1 MTLIYHSAPTS
12 APPRSA
18 GGNGLPV
25 RTTELAHQESSRNAT
40 LCDVGMPRRG
50 RRRSRGAMS
59 VEYAL
64 MLVLVSGMLLTG
76 LGAVVK
82 GWFGNFG
89 CALEQGMNNGGTCT
103 VGSPVPTTQPTEG
116 SSGSGGTTMPTT
128 SPTATCDP
136 ASDSSAPESQAGE
149 ASATDCPTP
158 SSSDAGAATSST
170 N

>member
-1 MTLIYHSAPTS
+1 MSFQSASSTSVMTLIYHSAPTS

-76 LGAVVK
+76 LGAVVG
-82 GWFGNFG
+82 GWFHSAG
-89 CALEQGMNNGGTCT
+89 CALEQGMNSGGGCT
-103 VGSPVPTTQPTEG
+103 MPSIEPTG
-116 SSGSGGTTMPTT
+116 SSGGPGSST
-128 SPTATCDP
+128 
-136 ASDSSAPESQAGE
+136 DSSTG
-149 ASATDCPTP
+149 D
-158 SSSDAGAATSST
+158 
-170 N
+170 